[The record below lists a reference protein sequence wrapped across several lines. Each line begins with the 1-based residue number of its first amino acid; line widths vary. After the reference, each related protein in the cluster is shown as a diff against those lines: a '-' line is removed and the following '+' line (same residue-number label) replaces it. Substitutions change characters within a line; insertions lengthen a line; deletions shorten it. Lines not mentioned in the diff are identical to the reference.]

1 MNPYLIAQREKSKTF
16 LIICEGEN
24 TEPEYF
30 KAFPVKTA
38 TIKSYGLGSSKSK
51 LVEYVLEIT
60 EHETDEDQEVW
71 IVFDM
76 DLKLQDDIDKQ
87 KEDYENAI
95 STATA
100 AGLKVA
106 HSNDS
111 FELWLILHYQ
121 YIDSNWTRHEY
132 YKRLSQLW
140 ECNYEKEAKK
150 RKYCA
155 LIYQRLQ
162 EDERSDQNRA
172 IAHAEKLE
180 ETQEEITLAEKCPH
194 TTVHQLVTALNEY
207 L

>member
-1 MNPYLIAQREKSKTF
+1 MGKRTKAIKITDQNKAWNRRKTRMNPYLIAQREKSKTF

-51 LVEYVLEIT
+51 LVEYVLEII

-111 FELWLILHYQ
+111 FELW
-121 YIDSNWTRHEY
+121 
-132 YKRLSQLW
+132 
-140 ECNYEKEAKK
+140 
-150 RKYCA
+150 
-155 LIYQRLQ
+155 
-162 EDERSDQNRA
+162 
-172 IAHAEKLE
+172 
-180 ETQEEITLAEKCPH
+180 
-194 TTVHQLVTALNEY
+194 
-207 L
+207 